1 MRGQYGISD
10 VPGKHLNLLSISCI
24 EHTIHLMASHFV
36 SALNISR
43 LRDTQKW
50 IHVAVDEAPGTSD
63 REDLEDEEDNFDV
76 DTNMEVEALRDDE
89 DAMREASV
97 TDFDAGDVIG
107 KLMAFIT
114 QLRSCSEGVQNYL
127 MELSVLNGCVPWHI
141 KLWVQTCWGSLSDC
155 F

>member
-1 MRGQYGISD
+1 
-10 VPGKHLNLLSISCI
+10 
-24 EHTIHLMASHFV
+24 MASHFV

-43 LRDTQKW
+43 LRDTQKR
-50 IHVAVDEAPGTSD
+50 IHVAVDDAPGTSD

-97 TDFDAGDVIG
+97 TDFDAGDVVG